1 MSMLDIPIHK
11 GTNGKSIIE
20 SLHIFFTLYLEFRDH
35 IFFKGRDRGGEVNA
49 FNKEDMHY
57 FNQ

>member
-1 MSMLDIPIHK
+1 MLDIPIHK
-11 GTNGKSIIE
+11 GTNGKSLIE

-35 IFFKGRDRGGEVNA
+35 LYFKGRERGGEGEVKA
-49 FNKEDMHY
+49 FDQQDIHF